1 MMAKWI
7 LAVLTL
13 LVFSLAGIAV
23 LALLL
28 WWLLRRQKAE
38 QAAPHVEIDAEPSG
52 VDTEPGEAAA
62 EAGPLA
68 LDVDVVEIEALKE
81 EPVEDVPV
89 AAAEV
94 GEPAP
99 GIGMEAETPTEEA
112 VPPVADD
119 LKRIGGIGPRIS
131 SVLQSAGITT
141 FATLAA
147 TDVSRLEE
155 VLEAEN
161 PRLLRLANP
170 ATWPEQAQLAAAGD
184 WEGLEALQNTLK
196 GGRAS

>member
-1 MMAKWI
+1 MVKWI
-7 LAVLTL
+7 LAVSTL

-38 QAAPHVEIDAEPSG
+38 QAAPYVEIDAQPSD
-52 VDTEPGEAAA
+52 VDTESGEVAA
-62 EAGPLA
+62 EAGPSA
-68 LDVDVVEIEALKE
+68 LDVDVVEIEALEE

-89 AAAEV
+89 PDAEV
-94 GEPAP
+94 RERAP
-99 GIGMEAETPTEEA
+99 GIDIEAETPTEEA
-112 VPPVADD
+112 VPLVADD
-119 LKRIGGIGPRIS
+119 LERIDGIGPKIS
-131 SVLQSAGITT
+131 SVLQTAGITT

-161 PRLLRLANP
+161 PRLLRLADP

-184 WEGLEALQNTLK
+184 WEGLEALQSTLK
-196 GGRAS
+196 GGRRS

>member
-1 MMAKWI
+1 MVRWI

-13 LVFSLAGIAV
+13 LVFSLAGIAALV
-23 LALLL
+23 LLL

-38 QAAPHVEIDAEPSG
+38 QAAPHVEIDAQPSD
-52 VDTEPGEAAA
+52 VDAEPGEVA
-62 EAGPLA
+62 P
-68 LDVDVVEIEALKE
+68 E

-89 AAAEV
+89 PDAEP
-94 GEPAP
+94 GEPDP
-99 GIGMEAETPTEEA
+99 GIDVEAEPPPEEA
-112 VPPVADD
+112 VLPSADE
-119 LKRIGGIGPRIS
+119 LERIGGIGPKIS
-131 SVLQSAGITT
+131 SVLQAAGITT

-155 VLEAEN
+155 VLEAES

-184 WEGLEALQNTLK
+184 WEGLKALQSTLK
-196 GGRAS
+196 SGRKS